1 MALTRA
7 VRPRRPW
14 WSASTR
20 GFATGLA
27 ALVAS
32 AALTVALTAP
42 LAAAPAPERAGATP
56 PGGPQ
61 RATREELLTRVAA
74 LEAEAA
80 SGRKGASRARA
91 DLAATRQRLE
101 RGDFRVGDRFV
112 LSYRLE
118 KSGVDT
124 VNVRDS
130 LTISVGN
137 MPDLS
142 LHGVLR
148 AELDGHLDRHVAKFL
163 RSYQLRANLLTRVAI
178 FGAVGA
184 PGYRY
189 VPPDRPISDLLMA
202 AGGPS
207 SAARLDDMVVRR
219 DGRVLLDAKAI
230 RRAINEGRTLE
241 ELDIQSGDELVVP
254 GRRSINWFGIIQ
266 TTTFVTSIL
275 LASVQFISWYYGQPR

>member
-1 MALTRA
+1 
-7 VRPRRPW
+7 
-14 WSASTR
+14 
-20 GFATGLA
+20 
-27 ALVAS
+27 
-32 AALTVALTAP
+32 
-42 LAAAPAPERAGATP
+42 
-56 PGGPQ
+56 
-61 RATREELLTRVAA
+61 AA

-80 SGRKGASRARA
+80 SGRKGSSRARA

-124 VNVRDS
+124 VSVRDS
-130 LTISVGN
+130 LTITVGN
-137 MPDLS
+137 MPDLR
-142 LHGVLR
+142 LAGVLR
-148 AELDGHLDRHVAKFL
+148 AELDAHLDKHVAKFL
-163 RSYQLRANLLTRVAI
+163 RSYQLRASILTRVAV

-207 SAARLDDMVVRR
+207 PVARLDDMAVRR
-219 DGRVLLDAKAI
+219 DGRVLLDGKAI

-254 GRRSINWFGIIQ
+254 GKRQINWFGVIQ

-275 LASVQFISWYYGQPR
+275 LASVQFITWYYGQQR